1 MENTVDQIGEF
12 KVFNSPEELSAS
24 MNAEPQ
30 VETQTAPEPQVEQSE
45 ATTPEPVS
53 EPQAEPQGEPQGEAL
68 EGQSEPTELQ
78 STEEPSLIDHLVTK
92 GSKVIKGNN
101 QQEPTLDSSGTE
113 QYSQGQIDD
122 AVSTYLSERLGR
134 EVSSLDDFANVAPP
148 IDERVEAISKFVT
161 ETGRSPQ
168 EWFTYQ
174 SLNTSEMDDMTTLKV
189 DMAIQYPTL
198 SSEEVTTLVQNKYN
212 LDPSA
217 SSEQEV
223 KVATLQAKVD
233 AAEAKNR
240 IEEKRMRYAAPEPK
254 QASEQ
259 GFVNEQ
265 WLSDMKAETSALTGL
280 EFDLGNEKTFT
291 FGLDDRQRQ
300 DLINKNS
307 KLDNY
312 FDSYVQSDGS
322 WDYDSLNSH
331 RAIIDNIDSIV
342 SSTYRQG
349 LSDGQKNV
357 VQSAANVS
365 TQAPQSTPQGTQT
378 NKLAEQVQNILRGNS
393 SKLTFK
399 I

>member
-12 KVFNSPEELSAS
+12 KVFDTPEELAVS

-30 VETQTAPEPQVEQSE
+30 ADTQVETEVAPETQVETQVEAQEAVTTEPS
-45 ATTPEPVS
+45 S
-53 EPQAEPQGEPQGEAL
+53 EPQ
-68 EGQSEPTELQ
+68 
-78 STEEPSLIDHLVTK
+78 EEPLTTETPLEQLVT
-92 GSKVIKGNN
+92 GGTKVLKETD
-101 QQEPTLDSSGTE
+101 QQESTTDSSGNE
-113 QYSQGQIDD
+113 QYSEAQIDG
-122 AVSTYLSERLGR
+122 AISTYLSEKLGR
-134 EVSSLDDFANVAPP
+134 DILSLDDLTNVASPV
-148 IDERVEAISKFVT
+148 DERVEAISKFVT

-174 SLNTSEMDDMTTLKV
+174 SLNTSEMDDITTLKV

-198 SSEEVTTLVQNKYN
+198 SSEEVTTLIQNKYN
-212 LDPSA
+212 LDPST
-217 SSEQEV
+217 SSEQQV
-223 KVATLQAKVD
+223 KVTALQAKVD
-233 AAEAKNR
+233 AAEAKSR
-240 IEEKRMRYAAPEPK
+240 IEETRMRYAAPEPK
-254 QASEQ
+254 EATAE

-265 WLSDMKAETSALTGL
+265 WLSNMKAETSALTGL

-291 FGLDDRQRQ
+291 FGLDDRYRQ

-331 RAIIDNIDSIV
+331 RAIVDNIDSIV

-365 TQAPQSTPQGTQT
+365 TQAPQSTVQGEQT
-378 NKLAEQVQNILRGNS
+378 NKLAEQVQNILRGS
-393 SKLTFK
+393 SSGLTFK